1 MKKAE
6 QMKSTKKPPSHYEVL
21 VGNIGTVY
29 SGPLFKQALKDY
41 GEYKRQSIDNYGRA
55 AGEPVIL
62 LQDGEPIMEVTYL
75 EKRVTKVHEH
85 RLGAIPDNHICPECG
100 EESLSP
106 IVDGSMFIRHGDF
119 QATGIFSE
127 KGKAGKQPVRLF
139 CAGCDCLV
147 PITAELAATLVNKA
161 EK

>member
-1 MKKAE
+1 MPKA
-6 QMKSTKKPPSHYEVL
+6 KKPQSNYEVL
-21 VGNIGTVY
+21 VGNIGTIY
-29 SGPLFKQALKDY
+29 SGPDRKQALKDY
-41 GEYKRQSIDNYGRA
+41 GEYKRQSIKNYGRA
-55 AGEPVIL
+55 AGEPVTL
-62 LQDGEPIMEVTYL
+62 LQDGEPIMELTYI

-127 KGKAGKQPVRLF
+127 KGKVGKQPVRLF
-139 CAGCDCLV
+139 CDGCDCLV
-147 PITAELAATLVNKA
+147 PITAELAETLVDKA